1 MNFDWTKRRGESKK
15 NTKKQNKN
23 WLVQSVRMQQ
33 CCTYQGATRL
43 GATSAAANEA
53 NGEAATS
60 TTTTTTNTTTN
71 YRKVPKLNYAKHVQ
85 KLFNLIA

>member
-1 MNFDWTKRRGESKK
+1 
-15 NTKKQNKN
+15 
-23 WLVQSVRMQQ
+23 MQQ

-43 GATSAAANEA
+43 GAISAAANEA
-53 NGEAATS
+53 NGGAAA
-60 TTTTTTNTTTN
+60 TTTTTATTTTN

>member
-1 MNFDWTKRRGESKK
+1 
-15 NTKKQNKN
+15 
-23 WLVQSVRMQQ
+23 MQQ

-43 GATSAAANEA
+43 GAASSAGNEA
-53 NGEAATS
+53 NGAAATTTK
-60 TTTTTTNTTTN
+60 TTTTTTTN

>member
-1 MNFDWTKRRGESKK
+1 MNEFRLDKVRRGIEKK
-15 NTKKQNKN
+15 KRNKN

-43 GATSAAANEA
+43 GAASAAANEA
-53 NGEAATS
+53 NGAAA
-60 TTTTTTNTTTN
+60 TTTTTTTN

>member
-1 MNFDWTKRRGESKK
+1 MNEFRLDKVRRGIEKK
-15 NTKKQNKN
+15 RNKN
-23 WLVQSVRMQQ
+23 WLVQSARMQQ

-43 GATSAAANEA
+43 EAASAAANEA
-53 NGEAATS
+53 NGAAA
-60 TTTTTTNTTTN
+60 TTTTTTTTTTN